1 MKTEKFMN
9 YITAQIIA
17 QLDNGMNADTRINV
31 TDENEVRSMLGE
43 KFWDDLSR
51 DEQKIVLLHL
61 CLKYYDEDATEV
73 QNFFDVTSFYRG
85 RKWYPTQLF
94 YRMEKHLMSRREVLG
109 TEMDYPSEAILGSDF
124 MITLDKDERIL
135 AKSFLNE
142 FDDLT
147 NVGNGFYCFKEI
159 MINN

>member
-17 QLDNGMNADTRINV
+17 QIDNGMNADTMINV
-31 TDENEVRSMLGE
+31 TDENEVSSMLGE

-51 DEQKIVLLHL
+51 DEQKIVLRHL

-73 QNFFDVTSFYRG
+73 KNFFDITSFYRG
-85 RKWYPTQLF
+85 RKWYPTQF
-94 YRMEKHLMSRREVLG
+94 FHKMEKHLMSRREVLG
-109 TEMDYPSEAILGSDF
+109 TEMYYHSEAILGFDLL
-124 MITLDKDERIL
+124 ITLDKDERIL

-147 NVGNGFYCFKEI
+147 NGGNGFYCFKEI
-159 MINN
+159 N